1 MVAEQSPKA
10 RAPCGVVAM
19 TMSLRRVCS
28 ALGLGKSVSLRND
41 VLGFTEARRFNNTRP
56 RPDFSVADFVHG
68 LRRAHFHVHLI
79 IAGSDL
85 LTDNDRRTIDYAVF
99 RLRDIYFRSG
109 IGVGRVTRENRTAA
123 NSLGHAT
130 VTSSADLDSTGHDL
144 TADGDFVPVVI
155 PANMTV
161 TTINPDG
168 TVFTVFGRSP
178 KPPGPCTPRKE
189 TDMNSAVVDMVD
201 EEMGRTLAHEIG
213 HYLGAKHPE
222 TSGTD
227 LMTQTGSAGADPF
240 NAVNILDA
248 DRFTMR
254 EHCTIHNAIPGI

>member
-1 MVAEQSPKA
+1 MW
-10 RAPCGVVAM
+10 VVAM
-19 TMSLRRVCS
+19 TMSLRQVFS

-85 LTDNDRRTIDYAVF
+85 LTANDRRTIDYAVF
-99 RLRDIYFRSG
+99 RLRDTYFRSG
-109 IGVGRVTRENRTAA
+109 IGVGRVTRDPRTAA
-123 NSLGHAT
+123 NSGGHAT
-130 VTSSADLDSTGHDL
+130 VTSSADIDSTGHDL

-161 TTINPDG
+161 TTTTPAG
-168 TVFTVFGRSP
+168 TVEVTVGRSP
-178 KPPGPCTPRKE
+178 VRGPCSPRKE
-189 TDMNSAVVDMVD
+189 TGMNSAVVDIEG

-213 HYLGAKHPE
+213 HYLGADHPK

-227 LMTQTGSAGADPF
+227 LMTPTIDAGADPF
-240 NAVNILDA
+240 NAVNIVDA